1 VQYFPFVFAYFCD
14 ILCLTSISHSFWY
27 LVSCVKHGRDTCGVL
42 YFMFSNYQFEK
53 TSCRRHVKDVKS
65 TLSNLDFSDRFLQKA
80 SLYPGLFLGRVGA
93 QYKGLYKVVTG
104 KGKPS
109 VRRVWRYEK
118 C

>member
-1 VQYFPFVFAYFCD
+1 
-14 ILCLTSISHSFWY
+14 
-27 LVSCVKHGRDTCGVL
+27 
-42 YFMFSNYQFEK
+42 
-53 TSCRRHVKDVKS
+53 VKS

-93 QYKGLYKVVTG
+93 QYKGLSKVATR
-104 KGKPS
+104 KGKPD